1 MKCENY
7 KDKIIAYIE
16 NDLCDD
22 SRKAFEIELKE
33 NSKLLHEYNEMK
45 NFLNL
50 MNKMP
55 EVKTNRNFM
64 IDLNNMIDDYESSK
78 NKSLFDSFIKRFSY
92 GTIVQGAAALVLI
105 CVIFFGYNIFD
116 QSGDQPLMLSK
127 SNLSNDD
134 SINLT
139 DSEIDSLLDVEDVD
153 STFE

>member
-7 KDKIIAYIE
+7 KDKIISYIE
-16 NDLCDD
+16 NDLSND

-50 MNKMP
+50 MNKIP

-64 IDLNNMIDDYESSK
+64 IDLNNRIDDYESSK

-105 CVIFFGYNIFD
+105 CVIFFGYNVFD

-127 SNLSNDD
+127 SNLSNDN

>member
-16 NDLCDD
+16 NDLSDD

-50 MNKMP
+50 MNEIP

-64 IDLNNMIDDYESSK
+64 IDLNNKIDDYESSK
-78 NKSLFDSFIKRFSY
+78 NKSLFDFLINRFSY
-92 GTIVQGAAALVLI
+92 GTIVQGAAALVFI
-105 CVIFFGYNIFD
+105 CVMFLGYNAFD
-116 QSGDQPLMLSK
+116 QSEDKPLMLSK
-127 SNLSNDD
+127 SKLSNDN

-153 STFE
+153 STFD

>member
-16 NDLCDD
+16 NDLSDD
-22 SRKAFEIELKE
+22 SKEAFEIELKE

-50 MNKMP
+50 MNKTP

-64 IDLNNMIDDYESSK
+64 IDLNNKIDDYESSK
-78 NKSLFDSFIKRFSY
+78 NKSLFDSFINRFSY
-92 GTIVQGAAALVLI
+92 GTIVQGATALVFI
-105 CVIFFGYNIFD
+105 CVMFFGYNAFD
-116 QSGDQPLMLSK
+116 QSEDQPLMLSK
-127 SNLSNDD
+127 SNLSNDN

>member
-16 NDLCDD
+16 NDLSDD

-33 NSKLLHEYNEMK
+33 NSKLHNEYNEMK

-50 MNKMP
+50 MKGIP
-55 EVKTNRNFM
+55 QIKTNRNFM
-64 IDLNNMIDDYESSK
+64 IDLNKKIDDYENSK
-78 NKSLFDSFIKRFSY
+78 NKSLFASILNRFSFEI
-92 GTIVQGAAALVLI
+92 IVQGTAVVVFI
-105 CVIFFGYNIFD
+105 CVIFFGYNTFN
-116 QSGDQPLMLSK
+116 QNADQPLMLSK
-127 SNLSNDD
+127 SNLSNDN

-139 DSEIDSLLDVEDVD
+139 DSEIDSLLDVEDTD

>member
-16 NDLCDD
+16 SDLSDD

-45 NFLNL
+45 SFLNL
-50 MNKMP
+50 MNKIP

-64 IDLNNMIDDYESSK
+64 IDLNNRIDDYESSK

-105 CVIFFGYNIFD
+105 CVIFFGYNVFD

-127 SNLSNDD
+127 SNLSNDN

>member
-50 MNKMP
+50 MNKIP

-64 IDLNNMIDDYESSK
+64 IDLNNKIDDYENSK
-78 NKSLFDSFIKRFSY
+78 NKSLFDSFINRFSY
-92 GTIVQGAAALVLI
+92 GTIVQGVAALAFI
-105 CVIFFGYNIFD
+105 CVMFFGYNSFN
-116 QSGDQPLMLSK
+116 QSDQPLMLSK
-127 SNLSNDD
+127 SNLSNDN
-134 SINLT
+134 SVNLT
-139 DSEIDSLLDVEDVD
+139 DSEIDSLLDVEDID
-153 STFE
+153 STIE

>member
-16 NDLCDD
+16 NDLTKD
-22 SRKAFEIELKE
+22 SRVAFEIELKE

-50 MNKMP
+50 MNKIP

-64 IDLNNMIDDYESSK
+64 IDLNNRIDDYESSK

-105 CVIFFGYNIFD
+105 CVIFFGYNVFD

-127 SNLSNDD
+127 SNLSNDN

-139 DSEIDSLLDVEDVD
+139 DSEIDSLLDVEDAD